1 MGGVYMRT
9 AVMAGTPVKL
19 SRPLKGAGIECSMQL
34 FNVIV
39 EVVVTSAAEVLMIS
53 GHTDKIHPV
62 EPSTQ
67 HKAGKT

>member
-1 MGGVYMRT
+1 MSLNKRSNLR
-9 AVMAGTPVKL
+9 KN
-19 SRPLKGAGIECSMQL
+19 
-34 FNVIV
+34 NVIV